1 MSKLASYQHFPP
13 MGSDPMRPHGT
24 PFGKSGLAYRRE
36 EDGVYV
42 VPLTALHPLPFARDA
57 VAFRVRNMV

>member
-1 MSKLASYQHFPP
+1 MSKLASYQHFSP

-42 VPLTALHPLPFARDA
+42 VPLTALCA
-57 VAFRVRNMV
+57 

>member
-1 MSKLASYQHFPP
+1 MSKLASYQHFSP
-13 MGSDPMRPHGT
+13 MGSHGT

-42 VPLTALHPLPFARDA
+42 VPLTALCA
-57 VAFRVRNMV
+57 